1 MFQER
6 TKKLFALKKSE
17 KNNQKHIQ
25 SLSKDLISEE
35 NFNKF
40 KSQKSYHTNTESQ
53 THQKAQSTVI
63 NGPNDNNII
72 SINLNILPKEKKNS
86 QMNKTHMT
94 DNKLTSSKKI
104 FKTALSPNYQMNS
117 QILKKKTNYNN
128 NKTKEKNKNKINIG
142 INENINESIN
152 NNKMNYSM
160 NSSINKRNLN
170 NNKILEN
177 NNTSKISGI
186 KKILNDQSIQEID
199 MEENAIINLS
209 EKNKNNISNTSNSN
223 ENNNKNIIKS
233 KPSNNINNINVNINY
248 NNSSNSPKN
257 KKGTKINENSFSI
270 NNINTNDSNDVNENN
285 KNLNIELLIY
295 SKKGYKEKI
304 LEIISH
310 KNVDINY
317 QNENGW
323 TALHYAC
330 DEGNLKIAEIL
341 IKDHCNVNIKNNDK
355 KTPLHYS
362 VMRGY
367 FDITKLLIEN
377 GGDINCLDN
386 ENNNLI
392 HICSMNGYDELLTF
406 LLNKSSDLIFNKNIF
421 GNTPLQLAKKKET
434 KIIIE
439 KYMKNNQRMSQRNKS
454 KNAINN
460 LNINSKNELINN
472 NDNKYINSND
482 PISKIKIHKTNQNQI
497 KALMIPINKF
507 NHKIGANLI
516 NINDRNDKIKS
527 TSKTKFENIIKI
539 NNSTNTKF
547 TNKQNFSPSPSGSKN
562 ISISNSK
569 YKNAINSTKNIN
581 LFHYNTSSKN
591 PNKNKK
597 QFNIQPNN
605 IYKSPLKTKK
615 SKDTLNNNK
624 KLLNTNYL
632 GKRLNTIIKIEKN
645 KLNNKNMSNS
655 NNKIL
660 KNKSKSKYEINKR
673 NIINNIANFKNN
685 INNVNIN
692 HSQSTNFNTNNFQ
705 KTKSKTNNN
714 NYLDEKQKKNSKYI
728 NKNSKQN
735 IDINDNSISKNIKN
749 QNMQND
755 SRQCM
760 PSHRTISLPGFIDNN
775 SNKNILNANNQ
786 SRNHE
791 NKKNKSNLKNNKNSV
806 LNKKKELT
814 TKTKSDLNKENNSK
828 TNFDKHNFNK
838 NLSEFKIVNDNK
850 NKSTNNFRN
859 DNNAEKNKILIEKGT
874 SHIGQ
879 IYTDEEENNL
889 IEDLDEEI
897 HYSNHDNMLINDN
910 ENNDY
915 EYGDTMIIKDDKEIE
930 DDFKHQINS
939 IDINKSNRQSH
950 KNENHHKNNLV
961 SYKTQINN
969 TDSDD
974 IHNFDIN
981 EFNLKDKNINQN
993 QNTNSNTNDKTHKEN
1008 NNNTQTNDIDNEND
1022 YFNNIDEMSDSNYS
1036 SEEENNNQNEVK
1048 KIGPSN
1054 FICLALLGQGS
1065 FGEVYLVQEKNTQNY
1080 FAMKVL
1086 DKKRIAKQNIFKYA
1100 MTERNVLSIINF
1112 PFIVKL
1118 NYAFQ
1123 TKEKLFLLLDYCPG
1137 GDLSKQLQIQTR
1149 FSEDKAKFY
1158 ICEITLA
1165 LGELHK
1171 KDIIFRDLKPD
1182 NIVIDR
1188 EGHAMLTDF
1197 GLSREGVNE
1206 KHIAKSFCGS
1216 IAYLAPEMLN
1226 RKGHG
1231 KAVDWY
1237 LLGVCFYEM
1246 LVGIPPYFSNNKDQI
1261 FKNIEKAELFIP
1273 NFVSKKAEIFLRDL
1287 LKKDPEHRLG
1297 SKRDVEEIKEH
1308 PYMEGVDWDKVYKR
1322 EYIPPP
1328 IIQKYNNLNFFDQP
1342 KIFID
1347 RNEINNGKNQDNFNQ
1362 ILFNNDQGN
1371 DPYEGWSFVQNA
1383 NNNDKKNKNK

>member
-35 NFNKF
+35 NFKKF
-40 KSQKSYHTNTESQ
+40 KSQKAYHTNTESQ
-53 THQKAQSTVI
+53 THQKIPSTVI
-63 NGPNDNNII
+63 NGSNDNNII
-72 SINLNILPKEKKNS
+72 SINLNILPKEKKVS

-104 FKTALSPNYQMNS
+104 YKTALSPNYPMNS

-128 NKTKEKNKNKINIG
+128 NKTKEKTKNKTNIG

-160 NSSINKRNLN
+160 NNSINKRNLN
-170 NNKILEN
+170 NNNILGN

-199 MEENAIINLS
+199 MEENQIINLS
-209 EKNKNNISNTSNSN
+209 EKNNNISNANNSN
-223 ENNNKNIIKS
+223 INSSETNKNIIKG
-233 KPSNNINNINVNINY
+233 KASNNINNINVNINY
-248 NNSSNSPKN
+248 NNNSNSPKN
-257 KKGTKINENSFSI
+257 KKDTKISENSFSI
-270 NNINTNDSNDVNENN
+270 NNININNLNDTSSNN
-285 KNLNIELLIY
+285 NLNIELLIY

-341 IKDHCNVNIKNNDK
+341 IKDHCNVNMKNNDK

-362 VMRGY
+362 VTRGY

-377 GGDINCLDN
+377 GGDVNCVDN

-392 HICSMNGYDELLTF
+392 HICSMYGYDELLSY
-406 LLNKSSDLIFNKNIF
+406 LLNKNPELLYNKNIF

-439 KYMKNNQRMSQRNKS
+439 KFMKNNIRLSQRNKS
-454 KNAINN
+454 KNEKNN
-460 LNINSKNELINN
+460 NNNINSKNEPNN
-472 NDNKYINSND
+472 NSNKYINSND
-482 PISKIKIHKTNQNQI
+482 PISKIKIHKTNHNQI

-516 NINDRNDKIKS
+516 NIDDKNDKIKS
-527 TSKTKFENIIKI
+527 NSKTKFENIIKI
-539 NNSTNTKF
+539 SNSTNSKLS
-547 TNKQNFSPSPSGSKN
+547 NKQNFSPSPSGNKN
-562 ISISNSK
+562 ISISNTK

-581 LFHYNTSSKN
+581 LFQYNTSSKN
-591 PNKNKK
+591 TNKNKK
-597 QFNIQPNN
+597 LFNIQPNN
-605 IYKSPLKTKK
+605 MYKSPLKTKK

-655 NNKIL
+655 NNKVL

-685 INNVNIN
+685 INNININ
-692 HSQSTNFNTNNFQ
+692 HSQNTNFNSSNFQ
-705 KTKSKTNNN
+705 KTKSKTNHN
-714 NYLDEKQKKNSKYI
+714 NSKYI

-735 IDINDNSISKNIKN
+735 IDINDNSISNNGKNKN
-749 QNMQND
+749 VQND
-755 SRQCM
+755 TQQCM
-760 PSHRTISLPGFIDNN
+760 PSHRTISLPGFIDIN
-775 SNKNILNANNQ
+775 SNKNILNEKKQ
-786 SRNHE
+786 SRNHD
-791 NKKNKSNLKNNKNSV
+791 NKSNKSNLKTNKNSIRH
-806 LNKKKELT
+806 KKNELT
-814 TKTKSDLNKENNSK
+814 TKTKSDLNKKNNSK
-828 TNFDKHNFNK
+828 SKGDKHNFNK

-850 NKSTNNFRN
+850 NKSTNNFSK
-859 DNNAEKNKILIEKGT
+859 EKNKILSDKGT

-879 IYTDEEENNL
+879 IFTDEEENNL

-897 HYSNHDNMLINDN
+897 HYSNNNNILINDN
-910 ENNDY
+910 ENND
-915 EYGDTMIIKDDKEIE
+915 EDYGNTMIINEDKDIGE
-930 DDFKHQINS
+930 DLKHQINS
-939 IDINKSNRQSH
+939 IDINKSNRPSH
-950 KNENHHKNNLV
+950 KNDNYHKNNLP
-961 SYKTQINN
+961 SYKAQINN
-969 TDSDD
+969 TDLDD
-974 IHNFDIN
+974 VHNIDIN
-981 EFNLKDKNINQN
+981 EFYSKEKNINQN
-993 QNTNSNTNDKTHKEN
+993 QNTNSNTNDKSHKEI
-1008 NNNTQTNDIDNEND
+1008 NNNTQTNDIENEND

-1036 SEEENNNQNEVK
+1036 SEDDNNNQNEVK
-1048 KIGPSN
+1048 KVGPSN

-1086 DKKRIAKQNIFKYA
+1086 DKKRIEKQNIFKYA

-1182 NIVIDR
+1182 NIVIDK

-1273 NFVSKKAEIFLRDL
+1273 NFVSIKAQKFLRDL
-1287 LKKDPEHRLG
+1287 LKKDPEYRLG
-1297 SKRDVEEIKEH
+1297 SKRDVDEIKEH

-1328 IIQKYNNLNFFDQP
+1328 IIQKYNNLNFFEHP
-1342 KIFID
+1342 KVFID
-1347 RNEINNGKNQDNFNQ
+1347 KNEINNGNNQDNYNQ
-1362 ILFNNDQGN
+1362 ILFNDQGN
-1371 DPYEGWSFVQNA
+1371 NIYEGWSFVQNA
-1383 NNNDKKNKNK
+1383 NNNNGERNKNK